1 MTSST
6 RPPGSSTTPGCTSRA
21 APRPEVAGR
30 QLEQVGPV
38 EADLAAAD
46 PQPPARVA
54 EQGERHGGLARSRLA
69 DQAKHFPGAHVERD
83 PADDVGAGRADPDLE
98 VPDVQPDSGAAVFPA
113 AGRRRRGRARPRGK
127 TAGHRDCPGVSS
139 SRRTASSGR
148 RSTPIVT
155 RAMASENVLVPI
167 VSRAISTAGTITAHG
182 FSGRPLRFSLIIRPQ
197 LAAGGAWPKPRKASP
212 AMITIE

>member
-54 EQGERHGGLARSRLA
+54 EQGERHRGLARSRLA
-69 DQAKHFPGAHVERD
+69 DQAEHLPGGHLERD

-98 VPDVQPDSGAAVFPA
+98 VPDVQPDPGAAVSPG
-113 AGRRRRGRARPRGK
+113 AGRRRRGRALLRGK
-127 TAGHRDCPGVSS
+127 TAGHRDCPGVRSS
-139 SRRTASSGR
+139 SRTASSGR

-155 RAMASENVLVPI
+155 RAMASVNVLVPI

-182 FSGRPLRFSLIIRPQ
+182 LSGSPLRFSLIIRPQ